1 MIPLIVGA
9 ALAAGAGAANAYSSY
24 KDREAAADAYD
35 KIQGLAD
42 EANSA
47 NQADIAAYKKYMQD
61 TYGTGAASYQKAL
74 DDFLNSEV
82 FRNKDFAYVDENG
95 NPITVANFMDPY
107 ANQRWQAEMDTINN
121 ASASGG
127 NRFSSDYVNRVGAR
141 AQAHTSEEYE
151 KAYNKLMQDRQAQ
164 LATWQANS
172 QNGWNN
178 YNATQDRLKSAVD
191 VYGNDRNMLAQ
202 GIADTTMANMNNRNA
217 NLQTQ
222 ASVMGGI
229 ANTQMGNNFGG
240 YASQILG
247 PAASFMGSYFGSK

>member
-47 NQADIAAYKKYMQD
+47 NQADIAAYKKYLQD
-61 TYGTGAASYQKAL
+61 TYGTGAASYQTAL
-74 DDFLNSEV
+74 QKFLDSDVYQNDAFNYDKSV
-82 FRNKDFAYVDENG
+82 ND
-95 NPITVANFMDPY
+95 FMDPY

-141 AQAHTSEEYE
+141 AQARTSEEYE

>member
-47 NQADIAAYKKYMQD
+47 NQADIAAYKKYLQD
-61 TYGTGAASYQKAL
+61 TYGTGAASYQTAL
-74 DDFLNSEV
+74 QNFLDSDVYQNDAFNYDKSV
-82 FRNKDFAYVDENG
+82 ND
-95 NPITVANFMDPY
+95 FMDPY

-240 YASQILG
+240 YASQILS

>member
-47 NQADIAAYKKYMQD
+47 NQADIAAYKNYLQD

-74 DDFLNSEV
+74 QDFLDSDVYQNDA
-82 FRNKDFAYVDENG
+82 FNYNKSVND
-95 NPITVANFMDPY
+95 FMDPY

-222 ASVMGGI
+222 ASVLGGI

>member
-47 NQADIAAYKKYMQD
+47 NQADIAAYKKYLQD
-61 TYGTGAASYQKAL
+61 TYGTGAASYQTAL
-74 DDFLNSEV
+74 QKFLDSDVYQNDAFNYDKSV
-82 FRNKDFAYVDENG
+82 ND
-95 NPITVANFMDPY
+95 FMDPY

-229 ANTQMGNNFGG
+229 ANAQMGNNFGG
-240 YASQILG
+240 YASQILT
-247 PAASFMGSYFGSK
+247 PAASFVGSYFGNK

>member
-35 KIQGLAD
+35 KIKGLAD

-47 NQADIAAYKKYMQD
+47 NQADIAAYKKYLQD
-61 TYGTGAASYQKAL
+61 TYGTGAASYQTAL
-74 DDFLNSEV
+74 QKFLNSEV
-82 FRNKDFAYVDENG
+82 YRNKDFAYVDENG
-95 NPITVANFMDPY
+95 NPITVAN
-107 ANQRWQAEMDTINN
+107 
-121 ASASGG
+121 
-127 NRFSSDYVNRVGAR
+127 
-141 AQAHTSEEYE
+141 EYE

-240 YASQILG
+240 YASQILS